1 MDKSLNILITG
12 GTGFIGSYLTPILL
26 QQGHFLTIV
35 TRSPEKYK
43 EDQASNQ
50 QFITA
55 DEIASKMSGMDVVI
69 NLAGE
74 SLFGF
79 RWTDEVKKRIY
90 ESRILL
96 TRSLTDAMIAAEKK
110 PALFISASAV
120 GIYGDSGDNW
130 LDESSAAGDD
140 FLASVCA
147 DWEAEAVKAEAAGIR
162 VAIPRIG
169 IVLQDNGGMIDKMKL
184 PFALFAGGP
193 IGSGEQY
200 IPWVHMDD
208 LCRAL
213 IYPIENEN
221 LSGPYNACSPD
232 PATMNEL
239 ASAMGK
245 VMNRPSFFRVPE
257 FVLKAILGEAA
268 QPALSSLRVQP
279 KVLQLSDF
287 EFEYESLESALG
299 DIL

>member
-50 QFITA
+50 QFITQ
-55 DEIASKMSGMDVVI
+55 DQISSKMSGMDVVI

-74 SLFGF
+74 SLFGS

-96 TRSLTDAMIAAEKK
+96 TRALSEAMIKAEKK

-120 GIYGDSGDNW
+120 GIYGDSGDAW
-130 LDESSAAGDD
+130 LDETTSAGDD

-169 IVLQDNGGMIDKMKL
+169 IVMQDNGGMIDKMKL
-184 PFALFAGGP
+184 PFSLFAGGP

-200 IPWVHMDD
+200 IPWIHMDD

-221 LSGPYNACSPD
+221 ISGPYNACSPD

-239 ASAMGK
+239 ATAMGK

-257 FVLKAILGEAA
+257 FAFKAVLGEAA
-268 QPALSSLRVQP
+268 QPALSSLRAQP
-279 KVLQLSDF
+279 KVLQTNDF
-287 EFEYESLESALG
+287 RFEYENLEGALG